1 MSTTRTSSFQN
12 SADDRTGFRVVCTPS
27 FSPSSATT
35 PTTPTTPT
43 TATTPTRYP
52 LPYVSS
58 EDVSSKGW
66 SVHASNLRRVPSGIF
81 TMGTDDAVSGGGASS
96 RPSHRVFVQEYWI
109 GSREVTVGEY
119 RAFVQAT
126 NHTTEAP
133 TKCTSS
139 LAVSQ
144 TVDEA
149 TGTIITTPVS
159 CISTFSCNVLHQLY
173 PSVDLVWAL
182 THLSFFTLS

>member
-27 FSPSSATT
+27 FSPST
-35 PTTPTTPT
+35 PTTSTTPT

-173 PSVDLVWAL
+173 PCGLWIL
-182 THLSFFTLS
+182 YRH